1 MILLL
6 VVGVV
11 IITNELM
18 NNYFSITK
26 LQSNRQVVHQANSSI
41 MAETVKQLMEHLDL
55 KSPIIIVE
63 HNEKIL
69 QKSDHELVKVQEG
82 DTIEFVQFVGGG

>member
-1 MILLL
+1 MKQMLINGSTME
-6 VVGVV
+6 VCEEV
-11 IITNELM
+11 
-18 NNYFSITK
+18 
-26 LQSNRQVVHQANSSI
+26 
-41 MAETVKQLMEHLDL
+41 ETVKQLMEHLDL